1 MGAVRNVWILAE
13 GKQRYLWIINLS
25 GALTNVILNI
35 IFIRLW
41 GAEGAALASVITQ
54 MFTNFI
60 IGLILKPIRHNN
72 VLIIRSLH
80 PKYLMDTIQCIV
92 NRRVL

>member
-1 MGAVRNVWILAE
+1 MGSVRNVWILAE

-35 IFIRLW
+35 VFIRLW

-72 VLIIRSLH
+72 TLIIRSLH
-80 PKYLMDTIQCIV
+80 PKYLVDTIRSV
-92 NRRVL
+92 VSRRAL